1 MKKSIFALFVAFVP
15 ALVPMISS
23 AEPLPMVYEAVTLA
37 APPGAGQSS
46 IAVIPRSIG
55 LSFPRGGTPEVQA
68 VQAVFES
75 MKTRFGA
82 AYGSTTISVATTG
95 NTSIQINL
103 DPDRRES
110 WRLVLAELFFT
121 MKSFGFQS
129 VTAPLFSSSPLD
141 ALSID
146 AVVVVPTQPWYRA
159 TGPDFPGTAL
169 VTLDGSRMMAT
180 DAFRKGLADGNSD
193 LVRILVAGLKS
204 PDDTIRLASVAG
216 LGLTRAPEAHAMVP
230 ALTRDRTVAVRAA
243 VLVLASSGRVSIS
256 DADLARMANEDPEP
270 DTRLAAAKILAA
282 RGNHDF
288 DHVLELSNLQSSDPE
303 VVVASLKRL
312 RQSPR
317 TDLAPAVAKILFSDN
332 PEARRLAVDILA
344 RFRAAGVMSRAL
356 AAGGLPPDIAEPL
369 AIETVNICPLDE
381 NALNWMARNGGTDTA
396 ARALATA
403 CSPEIATQP
412 VECGSGAR
420 MTSILAAS
428 AGRNEPVL
436 KERAIDCLGGLSDLA
451 ALDTLIPLVGDAVLG
466 GKAARA
472 AARVMAGQP
481 QKNIVEIVTGASRA
495 RPADRRTRLLALEA
509 LSMLPAGTMEAGTI
523 SALKTLMKDPDIEIR
538 RGVVGALA
546 HSKEPG
552 VLATILGGI
561 GDQDEGIR
569 RAAVVAAAGLPGP
582 ESDAVIKKSLEDL
595 STPVRIAGLEALA
608 VRPIPDTRPRLR
620 ILAGNA
626 RPEVRRPAVVA
637 WLKSLSPAED
647 SLIFP
652 FVSPLLFDTDEEI
665 RIIAVNA
672 VEDLNDSQTTNAI
685 GALVIDQSPRVRSA
699 VARVLGLM
707 RTGVALQYLGKMAG
721 DGDPAVRRAV
731 VEALGRFRQD
741 DSGPILRSMAE
752 RETDSG
758 LRGLIDATLSR

>member
-1 MKKSIFALFVAFVP
+1 MKKSIYALLMALIP
-15 ALVPMISS
+15 ALIPMVSVG
-23 AEPLPMVYEAVTLA
+23 EPLPMVYEAVTLA
-37 APPGAGQSS
+37 TPPGTGQST

-55 LSFPRGGTPEVQA
+55 LSFPRGGTPEAPA
-68 VQAVFES
+68 VLAVFES
-75 MKTRFGA
+75 MKTRFAA
-82 AYGSTTISVATTG
+82 AYGATTIAVAPGG
-95 NTSIQINL
+95 NTAVTINL
-103 DPDRRES
+103 DNGRKES

-121 MKSFGFQS
+121 LKSFGFQT
-129 VTAPLFSSSPLD
+129 VTAPLFSSAPLD

-146 AVVVVPTQPWYRA
+146 AVVIVPTQPWYRA
-159 TGPDFPGTAL
+159 TGPDFPATAL

-180 DAFRKGLADGNSD
+180 DAFRKGLAEGAPD

-204 PDDTIRLASVAG
+204 PDDTVRLASVAG

-243 VLVLASSGRVSIS
+243 ILGLASSGKIFIS
-256 DADLARMANEDPEP
+256 DADLKLMADQDPEP

-288 DHVLELSNLQSSDPE
+288 DHVLELSNLQSSDPG
-303 VVVASLKRL
+303 VVIASLKRL

-317 TDLAPAVAKILFSDN
+317 TDLAPAVAKILFTDN
-332 PEARRLAVDILA
+332 PEARQLAVDILA
-344 RFRAAGVMSRAL
+344 RFRAAGVMSRSL
-356 AAGGLPPDIAEPL
+356 AAQGLPADVAEPL

-381 NALNWMARNGGTDTA
+381 TALNWMARNGGTDTA

-403 CSPEIATQP
+403 CSPDIVVQP
-412 VECGSGAR
+412 VECGGGAR
-420 MTSILAAS
+420 MTAILAAC
-428 AGRNEPVL
+428 AGRKEPVL
-436 KERAIDCLGGLSDLA
+436 KERAIDCLGGLSDMA
-451 ALDTLIPLVGDAVLG
+451 ALDTLMPLVGDAAV
-466 GKAARA
+466 GKKASQA
-472 AARVMAGQP
+472 AARVMSGQP
-481 QKNIVEIVTGASRA
+481 QKSLVEIVTGNSRG
-495 RPADRRTRLLALEA
+495 RPVDRKTRLLALEA
-509 LSMLPAGTMEAGTI
+509 LSMLPAGTMETGTI
-523 SALKTLMKDPDIEIR
+523 STLKSLMKDPDIEIR
-538 RGVVGALA
+538 RAVVSALA
-546 HSKEPG
+546 RSKDPAILG
-552 VLATILGGI
+552 TILEGI

-569 RAAVVAAAGLPGP
+569 RAAVVAAVGIPGQA
-582 ESDAVIKKSLEDL
+582 SDAVIRKSLEDL

-608 VRPIPDTRPRLR
+608 VRPIPDTRSRIR

-652 FVSPLLFDTDEEI
+652 FVSPLLYDTDEEI

-672 VEDLNDSQTTNAI
+672 MEDLNDSPSANAI

-707 RTGVALQYLGKMAG
+707 RTSVALQYLGKMAG
-721 DGDPAVRRAV
+721 DSDAAVRRAV
-731 VEALGRFRQD
+731 VEALGRFRQE